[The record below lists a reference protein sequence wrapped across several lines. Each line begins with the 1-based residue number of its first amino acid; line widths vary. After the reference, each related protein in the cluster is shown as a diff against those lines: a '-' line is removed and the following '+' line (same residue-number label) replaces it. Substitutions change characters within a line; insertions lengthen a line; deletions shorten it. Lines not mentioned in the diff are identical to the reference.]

1 MKESRTKN
9 SFKNFQ
15 FGAITQVINTIFSF
29 ISRTIFI
36 KVLGEEYLGVNGL
49 FTNILTVLSFA
60 ELGIGNAIIFSMYKP
75 IAENNKDKIN
85 ALMKLYKKA
94 YNIIGIVVLLIGI
107 CVVPFLDF
115 IIKDPPN
122 IHENIEMVY
131 LLYLLNTSL
140 SYFFTYKKSIIS
152 AKQKEYIINTYKI
165 IFIIIKNILQALF
178 LFITKNFIVYLCIQI
193 LCTFLENLFVSMRAN
208 KMYAYINNKNDS
220 ELVSEEK
227 KDIFKNIKSLVVYKF
242 GSVILN
248 GTDSIIISKLV
259 GIVEV
264 GLYSNYLLIVQ
275 SIGNVIN
282 NALHGITASIG
293 NLNATADGKQKEK
306 VFYNLFFISIWI
318 FGFCSIALLTLI
330 DPFIEIW
337 LGEGYSL
344 EFSAVVAIILHF
356 YINGV
361 QFTGYTYR
369 VTAGLFNKGKIA
381 PIVAA
386 ILNIIL
392 SIWLGNI
399 WGITGIILATS
410 ISRLTTTTWYDVFLV
425 HKYEFKTSWI
435 KYLKKYIYYFV
446 IVIINYII
454 CSWLVNLLGT
464 GIVNFIIKCTIVLV
478 ISNLFFLLIFF
489 RKEEFKNILELLK
502 RIGRRNNT

>member
-152 AKQKEYIINTYKI
+152 AQQKEYIINTYKI
-165 IFIIIKNILQALF
+165 IFIIIKN
-178 LFITKNFIVYLCIQI
+178 V
-193 LCTFLENLFVSMRAN
+193 
-208 KMYAYINNKNDS
+208 
-220 ELVSEEK
+220 
-227 KDIFKNIKSLVVYKF
+227 
-242 GSVILN
+242 
-248 GTDSIIISKLV
+248 
-259 GIVEV
+259 
-264 GLYSNYLLIVQ
+264 
-275 SIGNVIN
+275 
-282 NALHGITASIG
+282 
-293 NLNATADGKQKEK
+293 
-306 VFYNLFFISIWI
+306 
-318 FGFCSIALLTLI
+318 
-330 DPFIEIW
+330 
-337 LGEGYSL
+337 
-344 EFSAVVAIILHF
+344 
-356 YINGV
+356 
-361 QFTGYTYR
+361 
-369 VTAGLFNKGKIA
+369 
-381 PIVAA
+381 
-386 ILNIIL
+386 
-392 SIWLGNI
+392 
-399 WGITGIILATS
+399 
-410 ISRLTTTTWYDVFLV
+410 
-425 HKYEFKTSWI
+425 
-435 KYLKKYIYYFV
+435 
-446 IVIINYII
+446 
-454 CSWLVNLLGT
+454 
-464 GIVNFIIKCTIVLV
+464 
-478 ISNLFFLLIFF
+478 
-489 RKEEFKNILELLK
+489 
-502 RIGRRNNT
+502 